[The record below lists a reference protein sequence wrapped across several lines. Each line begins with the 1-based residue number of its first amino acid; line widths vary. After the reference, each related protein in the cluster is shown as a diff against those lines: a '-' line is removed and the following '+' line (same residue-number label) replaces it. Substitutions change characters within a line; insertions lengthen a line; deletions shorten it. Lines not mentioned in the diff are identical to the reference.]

1 MIRVLLADDHPV
13 LRMGLR
19 ILLNK
24 ASDIQVVAE
33 AGDGAEALRLI
44 KELKPDVT
52 ILDYQLPKLSGAEV
66 AKEIQKGNLSTRVLA
81 LSSHKDIRTVRD
93 MLGAGA
99 VGYLVKDEAPQ
110 VIIEAVRTV
119 VHDSWFS
126 PSIAT
131 HVLTLMHN
139 KQAVA
144 PGKEILT
151 KRESE
156 VLNGLMKGKTNIEI
170 GRDLHISHR
179 TVAYHVENIFN
190 KLGVNNRTEAV
201 VQAIRRGWIEL

>member
-13 LRMGLR
+13 LRMGLC
-19 ILLNK
+19 ILLNR

-33 AGDGAEALRLI
+33 AGDGEEALRLV
-44 KELKPDVT
+44 KEFNPDVT
-52 ILDYQLPKLSGAEV
+52 ILDYQLPKLSGAKV
-66 AKEIQKGNLSTRVLA
+66 AQKIQKEKLSTRVLA
-81 LSSHKDIRTVRD
+81 LSSHNDIGAVRH

-110 VIIEAVRTV
+110 VIVEAVRTI
-119 VHDSWFS
+119 VHESWFS

-139 KQAVA
+139 KQGVES
-144 PGKEILT
+144 GKDILT

-179 TVAYHVENIFN
+179 TVAYHVENVLN